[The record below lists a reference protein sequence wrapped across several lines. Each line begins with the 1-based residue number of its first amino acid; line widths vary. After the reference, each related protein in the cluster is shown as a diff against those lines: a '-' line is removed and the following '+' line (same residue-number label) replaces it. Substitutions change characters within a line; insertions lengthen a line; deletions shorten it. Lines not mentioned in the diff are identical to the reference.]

1 MQSAFEILSAPQFKL
16 EVKRASPRDVVMKD
30 IYAIY
35 TSDKQ
40 KILRKKANW
49 KKYIQYLKENK
60 VKHSKVQVEKF
71 KSSKLFIKEHSIGTI
86 AIFLARY
93 KVDRLY
99 QILSEAK
106 DINNRGGQ
114 ASAFIVSSRF
124 I

>member
-1 MQSAFEILSAPQFKL
+1 MQSAFEILSAPQFKPT
-16 EVKRASPRDVVMKD
+16 VKRNSQRDVVMQD

-35 TSDKQ
+35 TSEKQ
-40 KILRKKANW
+40 RVLRKKCNW
-49 KKYIQYLKENK
+49 KKYCLWLRENK
-60 VKHSKVQVEKF
+60 VKHSKVTIDEF
-71 KSSKLFIKEHSIGTI
+71 KKSKHFIKELPIGTI

-106 DINNRGGQ
+106 DINNRNGS
-114 ASAFIVSSRF
+114 ASAFIISSRF